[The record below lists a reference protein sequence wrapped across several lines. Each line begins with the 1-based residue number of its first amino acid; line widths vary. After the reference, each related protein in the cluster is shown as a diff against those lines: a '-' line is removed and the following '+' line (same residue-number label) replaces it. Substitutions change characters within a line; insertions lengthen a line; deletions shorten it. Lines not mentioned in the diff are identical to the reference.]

1 MGGGGGGGG
10 GGVQNHKPTGYN
22 FVLYPLYPPSLYDRY
37 MLEFLN
43 GDMISLTFSPLLQ
56 VTSLYEEFKFGRVL
70 ALMQKFLSDLSKFY
84 ITTTKDR

>member
-1 MGGGGGGGG
+1 MLISWEGGS
-10 GGVQNHKPTGYN
+10 NKLTLPGYD
-22 FVLYPLYPPSLYDRY
+22 FVLYPLYSSSLYDRY
-37 MLEFLN
+37 MLVFLN
-43 GDMISLTFSPLLQ
+43 GDMILTFLPLLQ